1 MSEKVYKWH
10 WDCGRQGDLE
20 GLFVATE
27 EDVAAAVGKEAY
39 FGEVLGKH
47 SEVYGTLEE
56 KEFTVLTDEA
66 AVIAFV
72 KEHGPFGWNP
82 LGYVRILCDDCGS
95 HMAVEEEEQD
105 YWCHDCE
112 ERLCYDCGK
121 SDRHQECRDIVH
133 YDKRSEVPA

>member
-1 MSEKVYKWH
+1 MAEKVYKWE
-10 WDCGRQGDLE
+10 WDCGRMGDLE

-27 EDVAAAVGKEAY
+27 EAVAAAIGKNAY

-47 SEVYGTLEE
+47 SEVEGDLEE
-56 KEFTVLTDEA
+56 NEFTLLSEDP

-82 LGYVRILCDDCGS
+82 LNYVRVPCDDCAIE
-95 HMAVEEEEQD
+95 MNVEEEQD

-112 ERLCYDCGK
+112 ERLCYECGK
-121 SDRHQECRDIVH
+121 SARHQECQDIVEYH
-133 YDKRSEVPA
+133 KRGEPLS

>member
-1 MSEKVYKWH
+1 MTEKVYKWE
-10 WDCGRQGDLE
+10 WDCGRMGDLE

-27 EDVAAAVGKEAY
+27 AVVAAAIGKNAY

-47 SEVYGTLEE
+47 SEVQGLLEE
-56 KEFTVLTDEA
+56 NEFTLLSEDP

-82 LGYVRILCDDCGS
+82 LNYVRIPCDDCGTEMS
-95 HMAVEEEEQD
+95 VEDEQD

-112 ERLCYDCGK
+112 ERLCYECGK
-121 SDRHQECRDIVH
+121 NARHQECRDIVEYH
-133 YDKRSEVPA
+133 KRGEPIS